1 MRKLVRTTLLTIL
14 VVAVIAV
21 CLSSV
26 FDVPYVITFLGLSA
40 WAALGHLITLDD
52 DVPGEWSNPEGSMRL
67 WRLSLLGLAI
77 KVVVVICLFMLIA
90 RFPQIREFGA

>member
-26 FDVPYVITFLGLSA
+26 FDVPYVITLLGLSA